1 MVDLHTLLHD
11 LHAEQEELATLLED
25 AAPQDWDRPTPSPG
39 WTIADQ
45 VAHLAYFDRAAHTA
59 LTDPEAFEEIL
70 SAAMADPEGFTRPDP
85 VPPAELLPKWRS
97 ASADLRKAL
106 ADAPTG
112 TRVPWFGP
120 DMGLASKATARLMET
135 WAHGQDVVDALG
147 VERRPTA
154 RLRHVA
160 HIAVRARPYSY
171 LARGREMPEE
181 SVRVE
186 LTAPDGSPWRLGPE
200 EAEQVVR
207 GDAEEFCLVLTQRRH
222 VDDTGLRAH
231 GDAARE
237 WLLIGQA
244 FAGPPGRGRRPG
256 QFDRPTDAPKS

>member
-1 MVDLHTLLHD
+1 MVDLHALLQD
-11 LHAEQEELATLLED
+11 LRSEQEELATLLDDLTSED
-25 AAPQDWDRPTPSPG
+25 WGRPTPSPG

-59 LTDPEAFEEIL
+59 LTDPDAFGEIL
-70 SAAMADPEGFTRPDP
+70 AAAMADPEGFSRPAP
-85 VPPAELLPKWRS
+85 SPHTELLPEWRS
-97 ASADLRKAL
+97 ASADLHGAL
-106 ADAPTG
+106 AEAPAG

-120 DMGLASKATARLMET
+120 DMSVTSKVTARLMET

-147 VERRPTA
+147 VRRRPTA

-171 LARGREMPEE
+171 LIRERELPKEP
-181 SVRVE
+181 VRVE
-186 LTAPDGSPWRLGPE
+186 LTAPNGSLWRLGAE
-200 EAEQVVR
+200 EAEQVVS

-222 VDDTGLRAH
+222 VDDTELRAH
-231 GDAARE
+231 GDVARE

-244 FAGPPGRGRRPG
+244 FAGPPGEGRRPG
-256 QFDRPTDAPKS
+256 QFTRSTDTPKS

>member
-1 MVDLHTLLHD
+1 MVDLHALIQD
-11 LHAEQEELATLLED
+11 LHAEQEELATLLDDLPPED
-25 AAPQDWDRPTPSPG
+25 WARPTPSPG

-59 LTDPEAFEEIL
+59 LTDPEGFGEIL
-70 SAAMADPEGFTRPDP
+70 AAAMADPEGFSRPDP
-85 VPPAELLPKWRS
+85 VPPAELLPGWRA
-97 ASADLRKAL
+97 ASADLRGAL
-106 ADAPTG
+106 AEAPAG

-120 DMGLASKATARLMET
+120 DMSVTSKVTARLMET

-147 VERRPTA
+147 ARRRPTA

-160 HIAVRARPYSY
+160 HIAVRARSYSY
-171 LARGREMPEE
+171 LVRGREVPAEA
-181 SVRVE
+181 VRVE
-186 LTAPDGSPWRLGPE
+186 LTAPDGSSWRLGPE
-200 EAEQVVR
+200 EAEQVVL

-222 VDDTGLRAH
+222 VDDTELRAH

-244 FAGPPGRGRRPG
+244 FAGPPGEGRSPG
-256 QFDRPTDAPKS
+256 QFARSTDTPKS